1 MSLPGEG
8 GKEHQKPECGA
19 LQMLP
24 NVSFSL
30 ADLTTVIN
38 YRCKYNNLRESQ
50 LVIECVDDL
59 RDP

>member
-38 YRCKYNNLRESQ
+38 YRCKYNNLRES
-50 LVIECVDDL
+50 
-59 RDP
+59 